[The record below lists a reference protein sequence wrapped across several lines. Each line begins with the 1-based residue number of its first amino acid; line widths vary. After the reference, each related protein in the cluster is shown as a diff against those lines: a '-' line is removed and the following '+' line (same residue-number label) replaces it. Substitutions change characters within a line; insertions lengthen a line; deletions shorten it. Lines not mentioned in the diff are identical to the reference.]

1 MASVQMSQTLRDQI
15 TENYKQ
21 QLYSAYRQAHNVQG
35 AIDTIVNR
43 ITDND
48 PQFSALCQLQE
59 AHAETLDA
67 VRNRYAADGG
77 GYSHHGST
85 RVTETIVRTST
96 ELGLI
101 CNPNRPASEDGT
113 YIKDWHTEYK
123 DEYST
128 SNPTRPAS
136 DSYVDGDVPV
146 QLTDLQPFYAPTKL
160 GIRYHRGWGETQ
172 YAPNVD
178 NMAIVITDPELCAQL
193 SPIGEIEM
201 KVNGDVDTF
210 KEYIDKITTLK
221 RFIDEWP
228 GGKDLVPDEYMQRM
242 LAKKKPAQANRMTP
256 DQIIPNELKEQMNEV
271 ILTNKLLGDD

>member
-21 QLYSAYRQAHNVQG
+21 QLYSAYRKSHNVQP
-35 AIDTIVNR
+35 AIDTIIHR

-48 PQFSALCQLQE
+48 PEFSLLCQLQE
-59 AHAETLDA
+59 AHGKTIKSLQDK
-67 VRNRYAADGG
+67 YSDGSYYG
-77 GYSHHGST
+77 GSK
-85 RVTETIVRTST
+85 RICRTIVETST

-113 YIKDWHTEYK
+113 YIKDWHTEHK
-123 DEYST
+123 DEYS
-128 SNPTRPAS
+128 SEEGKMKPAS
-136 DSYVDGDVPV
+136 DNYVEGDIPV
-146 QLTDLQPFYAPTKL
+146 KLEDLQPYYAPTHL
-160 GIRYHRGWGETQ
+160 GVSYQRGWGNKY
-172 YAPNVD
+172 YAPHVN
-178 NMAIVITDPELCAQL
+178 NMAILVTDPKLCEQL
-193 SPIGEIEM
+193 SPIGEIEI
-201 KVNGDVDTF
+201 KVNKDLETF

-228 GGKDLVPDEYMQRM
+228 GGKELVPDEYLQRM
-242 LAKKKPAQANRMTP
+242 LAKKKPSQANRMTP

>member
-15 TENYKQ
+15 TENYKL
-21 QLYSAYRQAHNVQG
+21 QLYSAYRKSHNVQG

-67 VRNRYAADGG
+67 VRSRYATD
-77 GYSHHGST
+77 GYSYNHDNKVAEH
-85 RVTETIVRTST
+85 IVKTST
-96 ELGLI
+96 ELGLV

-113 YIKDWHTEYK
+113 YIHSWHTEYT
-123 DEYST
+123 DEYSS
-128 SNPTRPAS
+128 SNPIRPAS
-136 DSYVDGDVPV
+136 DNYVEGDIPV
-146 QLTDLQPFYAPTKL
+146 KLTDLQPFYAPCRL
-160 GIRYHRGWGETQ
+160 GINYHRGWSERQ
-172 YAPNVD
+172 YAPNV
-178 NMAIVITDPELCAQL
+178 NGMAIVITDPDLCSQL

-201 KVNGDVDTF
+201 KVNKDIDTF

-242 LAKKKPAQANRMTP
+242 LVKKKPAPANRMTP
-256 DQIIPNELKEQMNEV
+256 DQIIPDELKEQMNEV

>member
-35 AIDTIVNR
+35 AIDTIINR

-67 VRNRYAADGG
+67 VRNRYVTN
-77 GYSHHGST
+77 GYSYHHNNKVS
-85 RVTETIVRTST
+85 EHIVKTST

-101 CNPNRPASEDGT
+101 CNPNRPTSEDGT
-113 YIKDWHTEYK
+113 YIHSWHTEYK
-123 DEYST
+123 DEYSEGKIC
-128 SNPTRPAS
+128 PAS
-136 DSYVDGDVPV
+136 DNFVEGDIPV
-146 QLTDLQPFYAPTKL
+146 KLTDLQPFYAPTEL
-160 GIRYHRGWGETQ
+160 TIRYHRGWGEKQ
-172 YAPNVD
+172 YAPNVG
-178 NMAIVITDPELCAQL
+178 NMAIIVTDPDLCSQL
-193 SPIGEIEM
+193 SPIGEIEI
-201 KVNGDVDTF
+201 KVNTDVETF

-242 LAKKKPAQANRMTP
+242 LTKKKPAQANRMTP

>member
-21 QLYSAYRQAHNVQG
+21 QLYSAYRKSHNVQG

-67 VRNRYAADGG
+67 VRNRYVTN
-77 GYSHHGST
+77 GYSYHHNNK
-85 RVTETIVRTST
+85 VTEHIVKTST

-101 CNPNRPASEDGT
+101 CNPLRPIEEDGT
-113 YIKDWHTEYK
+113 YITDWHETYK
-123 DEYST
+123 DEYSSDET
-128 SNPTRPAS
+128 MKPAS
-136 DSYVDGDVPV
+136 ETWRSGDVAV
-146 QLTDLQPFYAPTKL
+146 KLTDLQPFYAPTEL
-160 GIRYHRGWGETQ
+160 SISYHRGWGEKQ
-172 YAPNVD
+172 YAPNVK
-178 NMAIVITDPELCAQL
+178 NMAIIITDPNLCSQL
-193 SPIGEIEM
+193 SPIGEIEI
-201 KVNGDVDTF
+201 KVNKDVDTF

-242 LAKKKPAQANRMTP
+242 LVKKKPAQANRMTP

>member
-35 AIDTIVNR
+35 AIDTIIHR

-67 VRNRYAADGG
+67 VRNRYVTN
-77 GYSHHGST
+77 GYSYHHNNKVS
-85 RVTETIVRTST
+85 EHIVKTST

-101 CNPNRPASEDGT
+101 CNPNRPTSEDGT
-113 YIKDWHTEYK
+113 YIHSWHTEYK
-123 DEYST
+123 DEYSEGKIC
-128 SNPTRPAS
+128 PAS
-136 DSYVDGDVPV
+136 DNFVEGDIPV
-146 QLTDLQPFYAPTKL
+146 KLTDLQPFYAPTEL
-160 GIRYHRGWGETQ
+160 TIRYHRGWGEKQ
-172 YAPNVD
+172 YAPNVG
-178 NMAIVITDPELCAQL
+178 NMAIIVTDPDLCSQL
-193 SPIGEIEM
+193 SPIGEIEI
-201 KVNGDVDTF
+201 KVNTDVETF

-242 LAKKKPAQANRMTP
+242 LTKKKPAQANRMTP

>member
-21 QLYSAYRQAHNVQG
+21 QLYSAYRKSHNVQG

-67 VRNRYAADGG
+67 VRNRYVTN
-77 GYSHHGST
+77 GYSYHHNNKVS
-85 RVTETIVRTST
+85 EHIVKTST

-101 CNPNRPASEDGT
+101 CNPNRPTSEDGT
-113 YIKDWHTEYK
+113 YIHSWHTEYK
-123 DEYST
+123 DEYSEGKIC
-128 SNPTRPAS
+128 PAS
-136 DSYVDGDVPV
+136 DNFVEGDIPV
-146 QLTDLQPFYAPTKL
+146 KLTDLQPFYAPTEL
-160 GIRYHRGWGETQ
+160 TIRYHRGWGEKQ
-172 YAPNVD
+172 YAPNVG
-178 NMAIVITDPELCAQL
+178 NMAIIVTDPDLCSQL
-193 SPIGEIEM
+193 SPIGEIEI
-201 KVNGDVDTF
+201 KVNTDVETF

-242 LAKKKPAQANRMTP
+242 LTKKKPAQANRMTP